1 MAIINTK
8 DLRSCLVDKTK
19 LQNCVSETIEG
30 NCLMNRADVI
40 KNRNGFSVNENSEM
54 CDFSRIDSLNE
65 MRRIGRKSV
74 SHFVDLS
81 E

>member
-1 MAIINTK
+1 
-8 DLRSCLVDKTK
+8 
-19 LQNCVSETIEG
+19 
-30 NCLMNRADVI
+30 MNRADVI